1 MAKPRKRNQTL
12 TVRLT
17 EAGEGAHPDPGQESP
32 AQRHRLPG
40 GPVLGDAHLPGAGHP
55 SPAGG
60 AETHGQQREP
70 NRPEGKRWGF
80 HLLQLPGGGG
90 PAGRVARSAV
100 PPYQEQPMATVMY
113 IPEKKQ
119 SLGAM
124 KGVMELRLP
133 GEKDQGP
140 GHRPAVCHRRPL
152 PGGQCLPGISGHQ
165 AHLWQDEGH
174 ELLPVRAI
182 LLPKGGGDIGEGP
195 RHRFGVCP
203 KSLAGLRGVGGHSP
217 GRRAPP
223 FPLCGELRQLGDG
236 SEAAAIPQDLADPPG
251 PER

>member
-1 MAKPRKRNQTL
+1 
-12 TVRLT
+12 
-17 EAGEGAHPDPGQESP
+17 
-32 AQRHRLPG
+32 
-40 GPVLGDAHLPGAGHP
+40 
-55 SPAGG
+55 
-60 AETHGQQREP
+60 
-70 NRPEGKRWGF
+70 
-80 HLLQLPGGGG
+80 
-90 PAGRVARSAV
+90 
-100 PPYQEQPMATVMY
+100 MATVMY

-124 KGVMELRLP
+124 KGVMSYVCQ
-133 GEKDQGP
+133 EKKTRDP
-140 GHRPAVCHRRPL
+140 VT
-152 PGGQCLPGISGHQ
+152 GQRFVTGVHCLGDNACREFLATKRTYGR
-165 AHLWQDEGH
+165 DEGH

-182 LLPKGGGDIGEGP
+182 LLSKRGGHIGEGP

-217 GRRAPP
+217 GRRAPA